1 MKRIWNRFSRFVTRY
16 WFVLLILIIPA
27 VIFAATNVTEEVG
40 VPKMSLF
47 KRVFYQGGFFMYLIL
62 LLSIGMVY
70 LVVDAFLVIRTKK
83 LMPPDIVEQLKEKM
97 HKDTV
102 AEAETVCEE
111 NSCAL
116 TRIVGAGLRV
126 WNRGK
131 VAVEE
136 TLAEHGA
143 REVSALRTRVSYLNT
158 IATIA
163 PMLGLL
169 GTVSGMIKAFGTI
182 GMVGMGKASELAN
195 AISEA
200 LLTTAGGLI
209 VAIPAM
215 AIFFFLRDRV
225 NSIMVTVEDTIGE
238 LIEQLEQE

>member
-1 MKRIWNRFSRFVTRY
+1 MKRTWNRFSQFISRY

-27 VIFAATNVTEEVG
+27 VFFAATNDAEIVG
-40 VPKMSLF
+40 PPKLSLF
-47 KRVFYQGGFFMYLIL
+47 ERVFYQGGVFMYLIL
-62 LLSIGMVY
+62 MLSVAMVY
-70 LVVDAFLVIRTKK
+70 LIVDSFLVIRTKK
-83 LMPPDIVEQLKEKM
+83 LMPPEVIEKLKGTM
-97 HKDTV
+97 HANSV
-102 AEAETVCEE
+102 AEAEKVCEE
-111 NSCAL
+111 NPCAI
-116 TRIVGAGLRV
+116 TRILGAGLRV
-126 WNRGK
+126 MKRGK
-131 VAVEE
+131 IAMEE
-136 TLAEHGA
+136 ALGEHGA

-169 GTVSGMIKAFGTI
+169 GTVSGMIRAFGTI
-182 GMVGMGKASELAN
+182 GMVGMGKASLLAD

-225 NSIMVTVEDTIGE
+225 NSIMVTVEDAVGE
-238 LIEQLEQE
+238 LIEQLEEE